1 MRIAP
6 SILLVLGTLA
16 GGVSGYQI
24 ASTAVTPGTYYVDI
38 DRAVAGA
45 PAFEAMRAQRMG
57 PIQALG
63 DEWNARKTQLEEDA
77 AGAALLEEGS
87 AEYRAMSVSLAIR
100 EENLKSEYK
109 VLSDAAGQVN
119 EGLAFEAQ
127 RMIQTAVEVLGA
139 EKGYEHIVISPLT
152 NEVIP
157 WDNANA
163 ARDLL
168 RTRTTF
174 WIHPERDVT
183 AEVVEILNR

>member
-24 ASTAVTPGTYYVDI
+24 ANTAITPGTYYVDI
-38 DRAVAGA
+38 DRAVAGVA
-45 PAFEAMRAQRMG
+45 SFEAIRAQRMG
-57 PIQALG
+57 PIRALG
-63 DEWNARKTQLEEDA
+63 DDWNARKDKLEEDA

-87 AEYRAMSVSLAIR
+87 PEFRAVNVGLAIR
-100 EENLKSEYK
+100 EENLKSEFK
-109 VLSDAAGQVN
+109 VLTDAAGQVN

-127 RMIQTAVEVLGA
+127 KMIQTAVEILGT
-139 EKGYEHIVISPLT
+139 ESGYEHIVISPLT

-157 WDNANA
+157 WDKPNA

>member
-24 ASTAVTPGTYYVDI
+24 ATTAVTPGTYYVDI
-38 DRAVAGA
+38 DQAVSGVASFQA
-45 PAFEAMRAQRMG
+45 IRDQRMG
-57 PIQALG
+57 PIRALG
-63 DEWNARKTQLEEDA
+63 DEWNARKGKLEEDNA
-77 AGAALLEEGS
+77 NFALLEVGS
-87 AEYRAMSVSLAIR
+87 PEYLAMQVSMAIR
-100 EENLKSEYK
+100 QENLKSEYE
-109 VLSDAAGQVN
+109 VLNDAANQVT

-127 RMIQTAVEVLGA
+127 KMIQTAVETLGA

-152 NEVIP
+152 NAVIP
-157 WDNANA
+157 WDKPNA

-174 WIHPERDVT
+174 WVHPERDVT
-183 AEVVEILNR
+183 SEVVEILNR

>member
-24 ASTAVTPGTYYVDI
+24 ANSAVTPGTYYIDI
-38 DRAVAGA
+38 DRAVSGV
-45 PAFEAMRAQRMG
+45 PAFEALRAQRMG

-63 DEWNARKTQLEEDA
+63 DAWTSRKEKFDEDA

-87 AEYRAMSVSLAIR
+87 AELRALNVSMAIR
-100 EENLKSEYK
+100 QQNLESEYQT
-109 VLSDAAGQVN
+109 LTEAAGRVN

-127 RMIQTAVEVLGA
+127 RMIQTAVETLGA
-139 EKGYEHIVISPLT
+139 EKGYEHIVMSPLT
-152 NEVIP
+152 NAVIP
-157 WDNANA
+157 WDAPNA

-174 WIHPERDVT
+174 WIHPDRDVT
-183 AEVVEILNR
+183 AEVVEVLNR

>member
-6 SILLVLGTLA
+6 SILLALGTLA

-24 ASTAVTPGTYYVDI
+24 ATTAVTPGTYYVDI
-38 DRAVAGA
+38 DRAVSGVQSLMAIR
-45 PAFEAMRAQRMG
+45 EQRMG
-57 PIQALG
+57 PIRALG
-63 DEWNARKTQLEEDA
+63 DDWNARKNQLEEDNA
-77 AGAALLEEGS
+77 SFALLEEGS
-87 AEYRAMSVSLAIR
+87 AEFRSMQVSMAIR
-100 EENLKSEYK
+100 QENLKSEFE

-127 RMIQTAVEVLGA
+127 KLIQTAVESLGT

-152 NEVIP
+152 NAVIP
-157 WDNANA
+157 WDNPNA